1 MNQQRWVLVAGAAGV
16 IAALGLGIAALVLAL
31 DDETGVD
38 GLESRLGVAPAA
50 AERGGGRPRLL
61 PPPSEGEGFERG
73 GGAWLG
79 VEVGET
85 DEGEEGVVVETVVPG
100 SPAAE
105 AGLEAGDVIASV
117 DGETVRDRGALV
129 AAIEAREP
137 GEAAELEIVRGD
149 ERESVEVELGRRGLP
164 IDLEP
169 PLGGR
174 FGERPDFPG
183 FDGGLEGLFPELA
196 PDFGG
201 PGFERGS
208 LLARLLP
215 ELFGDF
221 FLGGPDGLERLSV
234 RGGATDRRRS
244 RGDDRE
250 RTDRRGS
257 RSGRGFDLGSAGRR
271 RRSGVVRDRG
281 GDGVRAEP

>member
-1 MNQQRWVLVAGAAGV
+1 M
-16 IAALGLGIAALVLAL
+16 LAL

-201 PGFERGS
+201 PGFEQGS